1 MADRF
6 QNRPPI
12 TATTGV
18 IRFLVLALLLLP
30 FAFRGSRLLAQ
41 DMDEKIT
48 AAHNIRVGITRT
60 IPMPPSGSDRRT
72 FEYTTLFPKPPLVAK
87 IKKLHTV
94 PNDPR
99 TIEVVELSSVSLKT
113 ALREGAEKN
122 CDFVVLTRFR
132 DLRVEELPPTPG
144 ATVPVPV
151 RPVPNI
157 YNSSQVNYVGLQLTI
172 VRVEAG
178 LKVTDQ
184 TITSPST
191 EQEPSAAAML
201 EEAAAR
207 TGELVRGRYKP

>member
-12 TATTGV
+12 SATARV

-30 FAFRGSRLLAQ
+30 STFPGSCLWAQ

-48 AAHNIRVGITRT
+48 AAHNIRVGVAPT
-60 IPMPPSGSDRRT
+60 IPMLPSGSDRGNSQLST
-72 FEYTTLFPKPPLVAK
+72 VFPKPPLVARL
-87 IKKLHTV
+87 KKLRTV

-99 TIEVVELSSVSLKT
+99 TIEVVELSSVSLET

-132 DLRVEELPPTPG
+132 NLRVEELPPKPG

-157 YNSSQVNYVGLQLTI
+157 YNPSPVDYVGLQLTI
-172 VRVEAG
+172 FRVAAG
-178 LKVTDQ
+178 RKVTDQ

-191 EQEPSAAAML
+191 EQQSSPGAML
-201 EEAAAR
+201 DEAAAR
-207 TGELVRGRYKP
+207 TAELVRGRSKP